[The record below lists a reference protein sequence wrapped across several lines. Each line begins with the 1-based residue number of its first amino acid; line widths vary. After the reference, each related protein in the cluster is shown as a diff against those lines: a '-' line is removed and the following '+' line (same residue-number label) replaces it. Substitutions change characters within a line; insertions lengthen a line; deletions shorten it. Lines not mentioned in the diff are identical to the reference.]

1 MKERN
6 ASVNKRLKTEDSE
19 YKRLIQIIKVN
30 CDTENVQDLNDLDTN
45 YGQISDIMGDQSQ
58 VIDDTHELTKKVID
72 SLHSK
77 EIYCLR
83 DWIKKF
89 FTQVKGR
96 YDVGGWAKLIGA
108 LDEKSASG
116 KVNFRSQ
123 QNKYIVQLEIILDE
137 VQMTVDDFEQL
148 YNMKN
153 ESNVQF
159 HDKAKNLA
167 EARNRFESM
176 KFSGEM
182 EKYEEPLRKLFRALK
197 IWYRC

>member
-1 MKERN
+1 
-6 ASVNKRLKTEDSE
+6 
-19 YKRLIQIIKVN
+19 
-30 CDTENVQDLNDLDTN
+30 
-45 YGQISDIMGDQSQ
+45 MGDQSQ

-77 EIYCLR
+77 EIYYLR

-96 YDVGGWAKLIGA
+96 YDVGGWANWAKLLGA

-116 KVNFRSQ
+116 K
-123 QNKYIVQLEIILDE
+123 LEIILDE
-137 VQMTVDDFEQL
+137 VQMTVDDFEQS

-182 EKYEEPLRKLFRALK
+182 EKYEEPLRKLFRTLK
-197 IWYRC
+197 ICNLHLANKHVLIYENLLTCVL

>member
-1 MKERN
+1 MSTT
-6 ASVNKRLKTEDSE
+6 ATTEDGE
-19 YKRLIQIIKVN
+19 YKRIIQIIKVIN

-45 YGQISDIMGDQSQ
+45 YGRISEI
-58 VIDDTHELTKKVID
+58 KV
-72 SLHSK
+72 K
-77 EIYCLR
+77 

-96 YDVGGWAKLIGA
+96 YDVGGWANWAKLLGA
-108 LDEKSASG
+108 LDKKSASG

-123 QNKYIVQLEIILDE
+123 QNEYIVQLEIILDV
-137 VQMTVDDFEQL
+137 VQMTVDVFEQL

>member
-1 MKERN
+1 
-6 ASVNKRLKTEDSE
+6 
-19 YKRLIQIIKVN
+19 
-30 CDTENVQDLNDLDTN
+30 
-45 YGQISDIMGDQSQ
+45 MGDQSQ

-77 EIYCLR
+77 EIYYLR

-96 YDVGGWAKLIGA
+96 YDVGGWANWAKLLGA

-116 KVNFRSQ
+116 KS
-123 QNKYIVQLEIILDE
+123 
-137 VQMTVDDFEQL
+137 

-182 EKYEEPLRKLFRALK
+182 EKYEEPLRKLFRTLK
-197 IWYRC
+197 IWNCITLHLTLRLLAYGVERLEQ